1 MEIKYKVGILKNVR
15 YLNGTEADGWYL
27 QYAVRN
33 KQGQDYVQY
42 GGEIDENKDNYPKPI
57 GEESGTIF
65 LDSNLDE
72 IYGYTSIQNVIIN
85 SEGPSVIDDKTTRQ
99 VLNAGTEENPTPF
112 TVKLKFKSRSPLDVM
127 ELEATCDD
135 LTFIKIHR
143 KERETMD
150 IHPCVNKVDL
160 SKNGNEYILTF
171 EFNPLHSELGMDID
185 QLLKKL
191 NDNEITVRVFDINAN
206 GVEYKTYG
214 EPWKYITSEEDIY
227 DLQKLIIKF
236 SNIVPEDLILAP
248 NVEGSCTVTVYN
260 PNSYLWSIQPT
271 IVLND
276 ESVGEIKDLTYDPST
291 GVATFK
297 VVNIVEHGSVI
308 VDAWIDID
316 NPKIHDI
323 VYSSTYAEGI
333 LGPWIVED
341 TRNRK
346 IKMLDYP
353 PAYLKQSEYWEF
365 VKFTEKFLNTM
376 YTGMSKKT
384 NIGIL
389 EKVARIADFN
399 YINDVEA
406 KLLNHYKA
414 HFGIELDPNI
424 DDLRHFLLQK
434 KVALK
439 QKIEAKNQYGETVEY
454 EEIVGNA
461 DAYEDLTGDELDNF
475 IRYVYHEIPEYN
487 QYKGSYKGV
496 KMALNMLGLCCK
508 LVELWS
514 KVDGKDVDDLRR
526 ADEINDYPLRFD
538 KTDKAAIAKLFLTSR
553 FDVDIEEPSITFRE
567 FNSLA
572 DNICRLIFQ
581 CKPVTRLLRKLSYIY
596 YLWTELRFSYLW
608 FPYYNLQQLHHFKYI
623 FPLATD
629 YVKSKHQYDTN
640 LVNDDQTLPENAEEG
655 KLNHWNKIFVN
666 HIANEA
672 YVTYLQNSES
682 KQWKER
688 EQPYTNKDLITRT
701 AVKNAYC
708 NLRNIAYNAK
718 ISNIQRLKFNIDYCY
733 SKVLVG
739 SKPIDENA
747 QYEGGDYTD
756 LSQWYDAENDV
767 EIPHFYYTKAKYIEN
782 ISTDYPNK
790 EDTVVVN
797 LPTFDFVNGFDATSE
812 DIAKSNRL
820 TIEEAKNGF
829 YLVFNGS
836 TNTFFTDKIMP
847 EFLKYGVGTEF
858 YHIEEST
865 TSSNTYNIYK
875 ICLYNLDLE
884 IDFDIALGT
893 HFIAQHHDGDNDT
906 PINTKFIQPQ
916 DWDKNADGSIKTS
929 PEANNDLADP
939 SDPSIQPLLALLGI
953 EGEGSQITYKERS
966 YDILETDLYNP
977 PVWETV
983 WINTGWGTVYYLL
996 KKGKSADRLNRDN
1009 WLMITDKARN
1019 GHLMNPND
1027 KLNDVIQIT
1036 EDVELD
1042 EHGHPIIILEHT
1054 GLVDYA
1060 SGYPTGFIHV
1070 DKDANNGKGSTYA
1083 FSDEDDLE
1091 NPQMFKL
1098 LDEARNKKGH
1108 TMIYR
1113 TSDMA
1118 ERADFSLNNGDAEF
1132 AIMLEN

>member
-15 YLNGTEADGWYL
+15 YLNGTEADDWYL

-85 SEGPSVIDDKTTRQ
+85 SEGPSIIEDKTTRQ
-99 VLNAGTEENPTPF
+99 VLNVGTEQNPTPF
-112 TVKLKFKSRSPLDVM
+112 IVKLKFNSRSPLDVM
-127 ELEATCDD
+127 ELEATCGD

-143 KERETMD
+143 QQRQTMD
-150 IHPCVNKVDL
+150 IHDCVNKVDL

-171 EFNPLHSELGMDID
+171 EFNPLHSSLGMDID
-185 QLLKKL
+185 QLLEKL
-191 NDNEITVRVFDINAN
+191 NDNEITIRVFDINAN

-214 EPWKYITSEEDIY
+214 EPWKYITSEEDIF
-227 DLQKLIIKF
+227 DLQKLVIRF
-236 SNIVPEDLILAP
+236 SNIIPEDMILAP
-248 NVEGSCTVTVYN
+248 NIEGECVVTVFN
-260 PNSYLWSIQPT
+260 PNSYLWTIQPT

-276 ESVGEIKDLTYDPST
+276 ESIGEIDGDIDFSDYAEHGIAK
-291 GVATFK
+291 FK
-297 VVNIVEHGSVI
+297 VKRIVEQGNVI
-308 VDAWIDID
+308 VDAWINID

-323 VYSSTYAEGI
+323 VYNSTFAEGI
-333 LGPWIVED
+333 LGPWLVED
-341 TRNRK
+341 ERNRK
-346 IKMLDYP
+346 IKLLDYP
-353 PAYLKQSEYWEF
+353 PAYLHDRDYWQF

-376 YTGMSKKT
+376 YTGMNKKT
-384 NIGIL
+384 SIGIL

-406 KLLNHYKA
+406 KLLNHYKE
-414 HFGIELDPNI
+414 HFGIELDPNV

-434 KVALK
+434 KIALK
-439 QKIEAKNQYGETVEY
+439 NEDG
-454 EEIVGNA
+454 EIVANA
-461 DAYEDLTGDELDNF
+461 DAYEDMTSDELDNF

-514 KVDGKDVDDLRR
+514 KVDNKDVDDLRR

-538 KTDKAAIAKLFLTSR
+538 KTEKAAVAKLFLTSR

-596 YLWTELRFSYLW
+596 YMWTELRFSYLW

-640 LVNDDQTLPENAEEG
+640 LINDDQTLPENAEDG
-655 KLNHWNKIFVN
+655 TLSHWNKIFVN
-666 HIANEA
+666 HVANEA
-672 YVTYLQNSES
+672 YVTYLQNSET
-682 KQWKER
+682 KEWKEGVT
-688 EQPYTNKDLITRT
+688 YHNTYLITRT

-733 SKVLVG
+733 SRVLVG
-739 SKPIDENA
+739 SQQIDPD
-747 QYEGGDYTD
+747 QVYEGGDKSD
-756 LSQWYDAENDV
+756 LSYWYNSAEEV
-767 EIPHFYYTKAKYIEN
+767 EIPEYHYTNSKYVKNVDTTVAHIA
-782 ISTDYPNK
+782 DK
-790 EDTVVVN
+790 EDTINVD
-797 LPTFDFVNGFDATSE
+797 LPTFDFVEGFAATPSE
-812 DIAKSNRL
+812 IAESNKL

-836 TNTFFTDKIMP
+836 TNTFFASKLMP
-847 EFLKYGVGTEF
+847 EFLKYGVDTVF
-858 YHIEEST
+858 YHLEEST
-865 TSSNTYNIYK
+865 TSSNTYNVYK
-875 ICLYNLDLE
+875 IILHNLDLE

-893 HFIAQHHDGDNDT
+893 HFIAQHHDEDIT
-906 PINTKFIQPQ
+906 TKFIFPVN
-916 DWDKNADGSIKTS
+916 WDKENDEVLTS
-929 PEANNDLADP
+929 PDSENDLADSHVP
-939 SDPSIQPLLALLGI
+939 AIEPLLAMLGI
-953 EGEGSQITYKERS
+953 EGEGSQITYSERS
-966 YDILETDLYNP
+966 YKILDTDLYKP

-983 WINTGWGTVYYLL
+983 WLNTGWGSVYYLL
-996 KKGKSADRLNRDN
+996 KKGKSADRHNRDN
-1009 WLMITDKARN
+1009 WLLITDTARN
-1019 GHLMNPND
+1019 GHYMNPSD
-1027 KLNDVIQIT
+1027 KLNEVIPIT
-1036 EDVELD
+1036 EDVEVD
-1042 EHGHPIIILEHT
+1042 SNGHPIIIFEHT
-1054 GLVDYA
+1054 GNVKESYV
-1060 SGYPTGFIHV
+1060 STFKSGFIHR
-1070 DKDANNGKGSTYA
+1070 DYSANGGTGSTYA

-1091 NPQMFKL
+1091 NPEMFKI
-1098 LDEARNKKGH
+1098 LDEARNSKGH
-1108 TMIYR
+1108 TVIYR
-1113 TSDMA
+1113 ISDMA
-1118 ERADFSLNNGDAEF
+1118 QHADFGLNNGDGEF
-1132 AIMLEN
+1132 AVMLKN